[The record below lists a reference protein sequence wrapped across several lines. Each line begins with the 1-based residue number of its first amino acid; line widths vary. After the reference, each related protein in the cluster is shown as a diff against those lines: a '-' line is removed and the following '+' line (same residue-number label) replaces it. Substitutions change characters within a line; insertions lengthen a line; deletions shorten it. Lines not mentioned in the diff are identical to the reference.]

1 MTNDVFIS
9 YSSKDKKAA
18 EAVCAKLESEGIKCW
33 IAPRDIPPSARY
45 AQSIINGINAS
56 RLMIF
61 IFSSNANDS
70 EHVESEIDRAY
81 NKRIPIIPLRIEDI
95 AMTGSL
101 EYYLST
107 AQWFDALP
115 PIEEHLEKLPSVV
128 RQLIDAKTDVAPFTP
143 SAPSREMPA
152 KLQTPPEKQNFFSST
167 AFKIIAGLVL
177 GGIIAAFAI
186 LWFLPT
192 GKTEIHE
199 ANVENKNAQTSGK
212 PNIQTNGKPAAQ
224 TNANPTSTN
233 EVIVDARN
241 KLMWTKYPADADVNW
256 DEAVKYCEGLSLN
269 GFNDWRLP
277 SYLDLKATN
286 DLDIPEAEKVW
297 TSIDFDEPCCY
308 WTSTEE
314 KDKTRARVFN
324 EKFDIQS
331 LSKENKEDMNAL
343 CVHHSGK

>member
-1 MTNDVFIS
+1 MAHDVFIS

-18 EAVCAKLESEGIKCW
+18 ESVCAKLESDGIRCW

-45 AQSIINGINAS
+45 AQSIISGINAS

-95 AMTGSL
+95 ALTGSL

-115 PIEEHLEKLPSVV
+115 PIEEHLEKLPSVI
-128 RQLIDAKTDVAPFTP
+128 RQLIESKNNAAP
-143 SAPSREMPA
+143 SAPREQMPA
-152 KLQTPPEKQNFFSST
+152 RLQTPPKKQNFFSSA

-177 GGIIAAFAI
+177 VGIIATVTF
-186 LWFLPT
+186 LWLMPPM
-192 GKTEIHE
+192 KMEVHE

-212 PNIQTNGKPAAQ
+212 PNTQTNGKPAAQ
-224 TNANPTSTN
+224 TNANPITSTN

-241 KLMWTKYPADADVNW
+241 KLMWTKYPANVDVNW
-256 DEAVKYCEGLSLN
+256 DEAVKYCEELSLN

-277 SYLDLKATN
+277 SFLDLKAMN
-286 DLDIPEAEKVW
+286 DSDIPESQKVR

-314 KDKTRARVFN
+314 KDRKRVRVFN

-331 LSKENKEDMNAL
+331 LTKENKEHMNAL

>member
-1 MTNDVFIS
+1 MAHDVFIS
-9 YSSKDKKAA
+9 YSSKDKSAA
-18 EAVCAKLESEGIKCW
+18 EAVCAKLESEGINCW

-45 AQSIINGINAS
+45 AQSIINGISAS

-95 AMTGSL
+95 PLSGSL

-115 PIEEHLEKLPSVV
+115 PLEEHLQKLPEVV
-128 RQLIDAKTDVAPFTP
+128 RRLLEKNINTEP
-143 SAPSREMPA
+143 SAAPQQKAPA
-152 KLQTPPEKQNFFSST
+152 KLPVPEKQNFFSST
-167 AFKIIAGLVL
+167 AFRIIAGLVL
-177 GGIIAAFAI
+177 VAVIGAFAYLWFSPVRKSEVHEIKSENTNAPKNSNPIAA
-186 LWFLPT
+186 
-192 GKTEIHE
+192 
-199 ANVENKNAQTSGK
+199 
-212 PNIQTNGKPAAQ
+212 
-224 TNANPTSTN
+224 TN

-256 DEAVKYCEGLSLN
+256 DEAVKFCEELSLN

-286 DLDIPEAEKVW
+286 DLDIPEAERVW
-297 TSIDFDEPCCY
+297 ASIDFDEPCCY

-314 KDKTRARVFN
+314 KDKKRVRVFN

-331 LSKENKEDMNAL
+331 LSKETKEDMNAL

>member
-1 MTNDVFIS
+1 MAHDVFIS

-18 EAVCAKLESEGIKCW
+18 EAVCDKLESDGIKCW

-45 AQSIINGINAS
+45 AQSIIGGINAS

-61 IFSSNANDS
+61 IFSSHANDS

-81 NKRIPIIPLRIEDI
+81 NKRIPIIPLRIEDLPLS
-95 AMTGSL
+95 GSL

-115 PIEEHLEKLPSVV
+115 PPLEEHLEKLPAVV
-128 RQLIDAKTDVAPFTP
+128 RQLIESKTNVAPAP
-143 SAPSREMPA
+143 SAPQREMPA
-152 KLQTPPEKQNFFSST
+152 KLQTTPEKRNFFSST

-177 GGIIAAFAI
+177 VGIIAIVAF
-186 LWFLPT
+186 LWLMPPM
-192 GKTEIHE
+192 KMEIHE
-199 ANVENKNAQTSGK
+199 IGDNKNVSTGGNPTAPTSG
-212 PNIQTNGKPAAQ
+212 
-224 TNANPTSTN
+224 NPTTSRN
-233 EVIVDARN
+233 EIIVDARN

-256 DEAVKYCEGLSLN
+256 DEAVKYCEGLSLG

-286 DLDIPEAEKVW
+286 DLNIPETEKVW

-308 WTSTEE
+308 WTSTED
-314 KDKTRARVFN
+314 KDRKRMRVFN

-343 CVHHSGK
+343 CVRHLGK

>member
-1 MTNDVFIS
+1 MAHDVFIS

-18 EAVCAKLESEGIKCW
+18 EAVCAKLESDGIKCW

-45 AQSIINGINAS
+45 AQSIISGINAS

-81 NKRIPIIPLRIEDI
+81 NKRIPIIPLRIEEI
-95 AMTGSL
+95 TLSGSL

-115 PIEEHLEKLPSVV
+115 PIEEHLEKLPAVV
-128 RQLIDAKTDVAPFTP
+128 RQLIESKNNVEL
-143 SAPSREMPA
+143 SAPPREMPA
-152 KLQTPPEKQNFFSST
+152 KLQTTPEKQNFFSST

-177 GGIIAAFAI
+177 VGIIAVVAI

-192 GKTEIHE
+192 RKTEIHE
-199 ANVENKNAQTSGK
+199 AANNNTTAPTKSNA
-212 PNIQTNGKPAAQ
+212 I
-224 TNANPTSTN
+224 TSTN

-286 DLDIPEAEKVW
+286 DSDIPEAERVW

-314 KDKTRARVFN
+314 KDKKRARVFN
-324 EKFDIQS
+324 EKFDVQS
-331 LSKENKEDMNAL
+331 LSKETKDDMNAL

>member
-1 MTNDVFIS
+1 MAHDVFIS

-18 EAVCAKLESEGIKCW
+18 ESVCAKLESEGIKCW

-45 AQSIINGINAS
+45 AQSIINGISAS

-95 AMTGSL
+95 TLTGSL

-115 PIEEHLEKLPSVV
+115 PIEEHLEKLPAVV
-128 RQLIDAKTDVAPFTP
+128 RQLIESRTNVEP
-143 SAPSREMPA
+143 SAPREQMPA
-152 KLQTPPEKQNFFSST
+152 KLQATPEKQNFFSST

-177 GGIIAAFAI
+177 AGIIAIVAF
-186 LWFLPT
+186 LWFMPPM
-192 GKTEIHE
+192 KMEVHE
-199 ANVENKNAQTSGK
+199 DKGENKNAS
-212 PNIQTNGKPAAQ
+212 TNGKP
-224 TNANPTSTN
+224 NAPTKSSTITSTN
-233 EVIVDARN
+233 EVIIDARN

-256 DEAVKYCEGLSLN
+256 DEAVKYCEELSLN

-286 DLDIPEAEKVW
+286 DSDIPEAERAW

-308 WTSTEE
+308 WTATEE
-314 KDKTRARVFN
+314 KDKKRARVFN
-324 EKFDIQS
+324 EKLDVQS
-331 LSKENKEDMNAL
+331 LSKETKDDMNAL